1 MFCGLGWLSVI
12 LSHRQSLGYVGHVT
26 MFTPWVTHHSIVTL
40 LTLTAEL
47 VTLFTHSGT
56 HLFMLP
62 VTMLALSVTRHS
74 VVGTLVAP
82 SVTRHSVVTPF
93 MPSAPV

>member
-1 MFCGLGWLSVI
+1 MDVFCGLGWLSVI

-74 VVGTLVAP
+74 VVTL
-82 SVTRHSVVTPF
+82 F
-93 MPSAPV
+93 MPSTPVSTMQLDQTSVR